1 MVTHG
6 SQRVKLGAPADW
18 AKKPQVGAKANF
30 WGLFILL
37 VESDQLHEIN
47 YILTCEWYAVK
58 DIIHADELQWK
69 WFCEKRIF
77 ASQNLSYFI
86 FNHDVGVQC

>member
-37 VESDQLHEIN
+37 MESDQLHEIN
-47 YILTCEWYAVK
+47 YILTYEWYAVK
-58 DIIHADELQWK
+58 DIIHAENWAAMKMILWKKNICKSKFEL
-69 WFCEKRIF
+69 FYI
-77 ASQNLSYFI
+77 
-86 FNHDVGVQC
+86 

>member
-1 MVTHG
+1 M
-6 SQRVKLGAPADW
+6 
-18 AKKPQVGAKANF
+18 
-30 WGLFILL
+30 
-37 VESDQLHEIN
+37 ESDQLHEIN

-77 ASQNLSYFI
+77 ASQNLSYFM
-86 FNHDVGVQC
+86 

>member
-1 MVTHG
+1 M
-6 SQRVKLGAPADW
+6 
-18 AKKPQVGAKANF
+18 
-30 WGLFILL
+30 
-37 VESDQLHEIN
+37 ESDQLHEIN
-47 YILTCEWYAVK
+47 YVLTCEYAVK